1 MLLNIF
7 NSHLHNFQVTCEYL
21 FEHGAAV
28 PLRVH
33 TVVISLQHTDDVTL
47 DVLRKEV
54 MERIIL
60 DVIPEEYRDDETIY
74 YINPC
79 GKFVIG
85 GPMVRLFECLNV
97 RYIRPKGEHYCTSFF
112 QKIFNQLNFI
122 LSDNIEKTNAVEFL

>member
-7 NSHLHNFQVTCEYL
+7 YSHLHNFQVTCEYL

-97 RYIRPKGEHYCTSFF
+97 RYMSAAPQRRAPLYLLFLKNIQSTKFYFIR
-112 QKIFNQLNFI
+112 
-122 LSDNIEKTNAVEFL
+122 